1 MGVQLKFE
9 LGACNELK
17 LLASAFGNVKVAAV
31 SLLSWLASIKRS
43 MAGKDPLNLVFARRA
58 YALFV
63 KLDFESGA
71 CSKLKL

>member
-31 SLLSWLASIKRS
+31 
-43 MAGKDPLNLVFARRA
+43 
-58 YALFV
+58 
-63 KLDFESGA
+63 
-71 CSKLKL
+71 